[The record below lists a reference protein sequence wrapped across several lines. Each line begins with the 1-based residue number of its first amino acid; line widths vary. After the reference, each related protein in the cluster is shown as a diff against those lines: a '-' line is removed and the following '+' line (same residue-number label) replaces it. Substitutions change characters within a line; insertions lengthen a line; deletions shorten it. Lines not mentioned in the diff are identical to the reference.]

1 MPTGKT
7 PVMPALQVCIVVLL
21 AAVSVFILVQCNAKK
36 HIAAETPTMAT
47 AVDATSSKQ
56 QKASAAADMQL
67 PTKSDTSA
75 GVPAPVYNEYTADT
89 QDDSSSPI
97 YKGKSYEDVL
107 NEVSD
112 QFPAATYALFDMTAD
127 DNPELVVKTGTSQS
141 TARYDVYSLQNGDT
155 QYLGSIDGAYTELCP
170 ISSYYA
176 LLAVKD
182 NGYQA
187 TLSLIVYQDGGLTSI
202 EAFDGSSSDIDSY
215 ESLNFTP
222 VRKYNASQW
231 TTNPSTM
238 NDWFFEQFLNENWTY
253 NMVRELNSS
262 EIYALNYRASMLAQ
276 FGISSLQTSRLDE
289 LLFFAAGY
297 LAANDPTKLDLYRKE
312 DKLIYSMS
320 AGDAT
325 VVLIDF
331 FGLQPDY
338 GALDESHGVR
348 LSADI
353 LYFENSPESYNP
365 YVAVIS
371 SIEEDPENRMYCN
384 VTYNLYHVTDQS
396 LSWYDY
402 EPFYS
407 MTAEEAEQNASLLKI
422 RTINEQIFCL
432 SEDTDRYD
440 TCWIKSFEIVDG

>member
-1 MPTGKT
+1 MAISAAILMIVSAILWVAFDVDIYLCALLTLAGGVLLYFRSKLKEIWNTLTIQGTIFHPQIFSEHMPTGKRLSCLRFKCVSSFCWQLLVCLFSYN
-7 PVMPALQVCIVVLL
+7 VMRRNILPPRLQLWL
-21 AAVSVFILVQCNAKK
+21 PQSMPRRAN
-36 HIAAETPTMAT
+36 
-47 AVDATSSKQ
+47 SK
-56 QKASAAADMQL
+56 KASAAADMQL

-141 TARYDVYSLQNGDT
+141 TARYDVYSLQDGDT

-182 NGYQA
+182 NGSHA

-222 VRKYNASQW
+222 VRKYDASQW

-238 NDWFFEQFLNENWTY
+238 NDWFL
-253 NMVRELNSS
+253 SS
-262 EIYALNYRASMLAQ
+262 S
-276 FGISSLQTSRLDE
+276 
-289 LLFFAAGY
+289 
-297 LAANDPTKLDLYRKE
+297 
-312 DKLIYSMS
+312 
-320 AGDAT
+320 
-325 VVLIDF
+325 
-331 FGLQPDY
+331 
-338 GALDESHGVR
+338 
-348 LSADI
+348 
-353 LYFENSPESYNP
+353 
-365 YVAVIS
+365 
-371 SIEEDPENRMYCN
+371 
-384 VTYNLYHVTDQS
+384 
-396 LSWYDY
+396 
-402 EPFYS
+402 
-407 MTAEEAEQNASLLKI
+407 
-422 RTINEQIFCL
+422 
-432 SEDTDRYD
+432 
-440 TCWIKSFEIVDG
+440 